1 MKRYLA
7 LATATLFIT
16 FSVGKADDID
26 TKIKE
31 IQKSAYEEGYKKGY
45 LDAQLKEKE
54 KWKEEGRKEIIDR
67 LMMYSNLID
76 RIFNYKILLQ
86 KGNMLPPQV
95 ALICDIPSNEYS
107 QSVNCRYEIVAPARF
122 VDPKDMN
129 FKSLIADGKI
139 EELTRPEEPGES
151 VANLITNVYYIG
163 DFDYEV
169 GLDVLKKIY
178 NMGLKTIQKNIN
190 GRLLIAV
197 VGDSAPAD
205 KIRMLSSAFNVRKM
219 TLDQFMS
226 YTPTPKQPVV
236 MQQPQP
242 QQPVQQ
248 SFPPFSHPQQP
259 IMQPPMQPSQAQQP
273 QTQPPTQP
281 PMPIQPPTNQ
291 PMQTVQK
298 SGYLCTTT
306 RLKLR
311 TKPNEDSRVIK
322 ILKKGTKVKVVET
335 DADWV
340 KISRPALGWVY
351 GEYLEECHSK
361 K

>member
-54 KWKEEGRKEIIDR
+54 KWKEEGRREIIDR
-67 LMMYSNLID
+67 LMMYSNLLD

-86 KGNMLPPQV
+86 KGNILPPQV
-95 ALICDIPSNEYS
+95 ALVCDNPSNGYS

-139 EELTRPEEPGES
+139 EQLTRPEDPGES

-178 NMGLKTIQKNIN
+178 DMGLKTIQRNIN

-226 YTPTPKQPVV
+226 YIPTPKQQTQMASQPPQPT
-236 MQQPQP
+236 QQP
-242 QQPVQQ
+242 PVQQ
-248 SFPPFSHPQQP
+248 SFPPFPPPQQP
-259 IMQPPMQPSQAQQP
+259 IMQPPMQQMPMQPVPPSQVNKDV
-273 QTQPPTQP
+273 
-281 PMPIQPPTNQ
+281 NQ
-291 PMQTVQK
+291 
-298 SGYLCTTT
+298 SSEYLCTTT
-306 RLKLR
+306 KLKLR
-311 TKPNEDSRVIK
+311 AKPDEDSKVIK
-322 ILKKGTKVKVVET
+322 ILKKGTKVKVVES
-335 DADWV
+335 DGDWV
-340 KISRPALGWVY
+340 KVSKPALGWLD

>member
-54 KWKEEGRKEIIDR
+54 KWKEEGRREIVDR

-86 KGNMLPPQV
+86 KGNILPPQV
-95 ALICDIPSNEYS
+95 ALICDNPTNGYS

-139 EELTRPEEPGES
+139 EQLTRPEDPGES

-178 NMGLKTIQKNIN
+178 DMGLKTIQRNIN

-197 VGDSAPAD
+197 VGDSASAD

-226 YTPTPKQPVV
+226 YIPTPKQPAQ
-236 MQQPQP
+236 MPPQPQP
-242 QQPVQQ
+242 PQQPPVQQ
-248 SFPPFSHPQQP
+248 SFPPFPPQQP
-259 IMQPPMQPSQAQQP
+259 MQPPMQPP
-273 QTQPPTQP
+273 QTQPPQTQ
-281 PMPIQPPTNQ
+281 Q
-291 PMQTVQK
+291 PMQPVPPTQVKNVVNQ
-298 SGYLCTTT
+298 SGEYLCTTT
-306 RLKLR
+306 KLR
-311 TKPNEDSRVIK
+311 LRAKPDEDSKVIK
-322 ILKKGTKVKVVET
+322 TLKKGTKVKVVET

-340 KISRPALGWVY
+340 KISKPALGWLDK
-351 GEYLEECHSK
+351 EYLEECHSK
-361 K
+361 ERK